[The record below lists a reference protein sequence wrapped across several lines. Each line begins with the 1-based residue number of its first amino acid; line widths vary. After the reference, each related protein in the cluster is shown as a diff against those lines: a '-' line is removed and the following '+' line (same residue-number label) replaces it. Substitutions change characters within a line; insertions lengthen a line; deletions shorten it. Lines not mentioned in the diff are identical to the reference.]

1 MNRFVV
7 ILFTLAFL
15 SSCNPIKNMT
25 IAEKKLIQSADSET
39 PFRVLLVTDKVDS
52 LILRAKSIDVNWLEE
67 KEIIQHLVSRMK
79 ATMKFES
86 GVGIAAPQVGISR
99 NIFLFVRVDKPD
111 DLITVAINP
120 KIISVPDETIC
131 FERDG
136 CLSVPDFAGNSTRYP
151 WVEVEYINE
160 NGETIREKLTGYSR
174 KDNFVAVIFQHEF
187 DHLQGTLFTDK
198 LCD

>member
-1 MNRFVV
+1 
-7 ILFTLAFL
+7 
-15 SSCNPIKNMT
+15 MT
-25 IAEKKLIQSADSET
+25 VAEKNLIKRADAET
-39 PFRVLLVTDKVDS
+39 PFRVLLVTDNSDS
-52 LILRAKSIDVNWLEE
+52 LTLRAKAIDVDWEAD
-67 KEIIQHLVSRMK
+67 KDVIQHLVSRMK

-111 DLITVAINP
+111 APIAVAINH

-136 CLSVPDFAGNSTRYP
+136 CLSVPDFAGNTVRYP
-151 WVEVEYINE
+151 WIEVEYMNE
-160 NGETIREKLTGYSR
+160 NGETIKEKLTGYSR
-174 KDNFVAVIFQHEF
+174 RDNFVAVIFQHEF